1 MSGPLRFEVTAI
13 DPSGARTGVVT
24 TRHGSFRTPAFMPVG
39 TQGTVK
45 AMTSAELVD
54 LGAEIILGNAYHL
67 WVRPGAERIARL
79 GGLHRFMAWPAS
91 ILTDSGGFQ
100 AMSLRELRTLD
111 DAGVSFRSH
120 LDGSPLF
127 MSPEESIRI
136 QRALGSDIM
145 MVLDECPPLPAPRE
159 AVAAAVA
166 RTTRWA
172 ERCLF
177 ERREDD
183 GALFGIVQGGTDEEL
198 RAASASAI
206 TALPFHGFALGGL
219 SVGEGAAATWRTARL
234 CAPMLPAE
242 RPRYLMGVG
251 RPEDLVEC
259 VHSGIDMFDCVL
271 PTRNARNGSLFTR
284 SGSLSIKRAE
294 YAEDASPIDP
304 TCTCATCR
312 THSRAYLRHL
322 YMSNEILGS
331 RLNTLHN
338 LHFVLKLMRDMRAA
352 IEAGRLADFR
362 SAYWA
367 ARQQE
372 PPARA

>member
-1 MSGPLRFEVTAI
+1 
-13 DPSGARTGVVT
+13 
-24 TRHGSFRTPAFMPVG
+24 
-39 TQGTVK
+39 
-45 AMTSAELVD
+45 MTSDELVGI
-54 LGAEIILGNAYHL
+54 GAEIILGNAYHL

-79 GGLHRFMAWPAS
+79 GGLHRFMAWPRS

-100 AMSLRELRTLD
+100 AMSLRELRTMSD
-111 DAGVSFRSH
+111 EGVSFRSH

-127 MSPEESIRI
+127 LSPEESIRI
-136 QRALGSDIM
+136 QRALGSDVM

-159 AVAAAVA
+159 AVAAAVL

-172 ERCLF
+172 ERCLV
-177 ERREDD
+177 ERRDDD

-198 RAASASAI
+198 REISVREI

-219 SVGEGAAATWRTARL
+219 SVGEGAEATWSTART

-259 VHSGIDMFDCVL
+259 VHAGIDMFDCVL

-284 SGSLSIKRAE
+284 TGTLSIKRAE
-294 YAEDASPIDP
+294 NAEDPGPIDE
-304 TCTCATCR
+304 TCACSTCR

-322 YMSNEILGS
+322 HMSNEILGS

-338 LHFVLKLMRDMRAA
+338 LHFVLQLMRDLRSA
-352 IEAGRLADFR
+352 IEAGHLADFR
-362 SAYWA
+362 ASFWA
-367 ARQQE
+367 ARAQD
-372 PPARA
+372 PPGIPAGDRG